1 MSSFLC
7 SKRQLSLLVL
17 LISFTCTPSQ
27 PFIFLTSFTFP
38 FFLFSCLPPLPL
50 HFPPSSPSPSLLHLP
65 PLPSFIFLPFPPL
78 FPSPSLLRLP
88 PLSSLVS
95 LSLPLSSL
103 LRLPPLHSLV
113 SLPFPPSLLPPSPL
127 PSHLSLA
134 SSHLLFSRLLECQR
148 PNRDHLRRL
157 DTQLTVWILE
167 ARNLQPKKRYYC
179 EIYLNGILYALTC
192 CKMMNEILFWGEPFV
207 FE

>member
-38 FFLFSCLPPLPL
+38 FFLFSSPSPSPPLPPFISLPFPPLSPSPSLL
-50 HFPPSSPSPSLLHLP
+50 HIPPLPSFVSVPLPPSSPSPSLPCVP
-65 PLPSFIFLPFPPL
+65 PYPS
-78 FPSPSLLRLP
+78 
-88 PLSSLVS
+88 
-95 LSLPLSSL
+95 
-103 LRLPPLHSLV
+103 
-113 SLPFPPSLLPPSPL
+113 PSLLPPSPL
-127 PSHLSLA
+127 TSHLSLA